1 MSRRMYRVNEA
12 IKEVVS
18 QEIETHVSDPR
29 IGFVTVTGVETTP
42 DLRHAKVFVSVMGDA
57 EHRKANLEALDAAH
71 GYIQARLADRLVL
84 KRTPKLQ
91 FVYDET
97 IDKGLHINEL
107 IDLEAAA
114 IAERK
119 ERSSGGEQADPH
131 TTAGGEPPAPGGEG
145 PE

>member
-18 QEIETHVSDPR
+18 REIEKLSDPR
-29 IGFVTVTGVETTP
+29 IGFVTVTGVETSQ
-42 DLRHAKVFVSVMGDA
+42 DLRHSKVYVSVMGDEDGRA
-57 EHRKANLEALDAAH
+57 ATLEALEATH
-71 GYIQARLADRLVL
+71 GYLQAQFADKLVL
-84 KRTPKLQ
+84 KHTPKLQ

-107 IDLEAAA
+107 IDREAAA

-119 ERSSGGEQADPH
+119 ERGG
-131 TTAGGEPPAPGGEG
+131 AGETDAVIDEEEAAAAPGEG
-145 PE
+145 DSA

>member
-18 QEIETHVSDPR
+18 QQIETLNDPR
-29 IGFVTVTGVETTP
+29 IGFVTVTGVETSP
-42 DLRHAKVFVSVMGDA
+42 DLRQAKVFVSVLGDEERRA
-57 EHRKANLEALDAAH
+57 ATLEALEATH
-71 GYIQARLADRLVL
+71 GYLQAQLAGQLVL

-91 FVYDET
+91 FVYDAT
-97 IDKGLHINEL
+97 IDTGLHINEL
-107 IDLEAAA
+107 IDREAAA

-119 ERSSGGEQADPH
+119 ELAE
-131 TTAGGEPPAPGGEG
+131 TAGGEATGEQETTAPTGEE